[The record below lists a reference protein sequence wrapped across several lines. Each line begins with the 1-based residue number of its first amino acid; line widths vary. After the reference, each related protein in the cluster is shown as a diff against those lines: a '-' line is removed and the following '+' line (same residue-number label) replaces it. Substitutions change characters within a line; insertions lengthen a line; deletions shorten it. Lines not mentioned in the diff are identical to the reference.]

1 MRYYQSVYR
10 LIMSEDSLF
19 CSAMAW
25 KHDML
30 ITIKRR
36 LDWINTAAERIFTCD
51 WLPIGSSRSDPC
63 SLSLEA
69 ADICNH
75 KEDL

>member
-1 MRYYQSVYR
+1 MR
-10 LIMSEDSLF
+10 
-19 CSAMAW
+19 
-25 KHDML
+25 K
-30 ITIKRR
+30 
-36 LDWINTAAERIFTCD
+36 INTVAERIFTCD

-75 KEDL
+75 KEDLWELNSLATGILFLTAKLCCLFCCKF

>member
-1 MRYYQSVYR
+1 
-10 LIMSEDSLF
+10 
-19 CSAMAW
+19 MAW
-25 KHDML
+25 KHGILFM
-30 ITIKRR
+30 IKRR
-36 LDWINTAAERIFTCD
+36 LDEINTAAERIFTCD

>member
-10 LIMSEDSLF
+10 LIVRRLTVLF
-19 CSAMAW
+19 CDGMETRYVNN
-25 KHDML
+25 DQEM
-30 ITIKRR
+30 TMN
-36 LDWINTAAERIFTCD
+36 INTVAERIFTCD